1 VGLVGALCALSLA
14 GLLLGPLDAVP
25 TPAAAATPGPEVLA
39 FGDAPAQGAPLPS
52 GARAVAMAVTP
63 DGGGYWVVGPDGGV
77 FTFGDARFFGS
88 AATAPLNRPV
98 VGMAATPDGGGYW
111 LVASDGGIFSFGDA
125 AFHGSTGAIRLNEP
139 IVGMAATP
147 SGNGYWLVASDGG
160 IFSFGDAAFHG
171 SAVGGLAGRAAAAIA
186 RTPSGLGYAMLA
198 VPASVRV
205 GFGGDVNGVGRV
217 GALLAAG
224 GNPLAGM
231 ETLLSQDDA
240 NMVNL
245 ETTVGNV
252 GTPMNKQYT
261 FQSPP
266 SLLSAL
272 KAAGVTVVNLANNH
286 SLDFGPAA
294 LLQTLSLAHA
304 AGLLTVGAG
313 ADAAQAYAPAFVH
326 TPGGTVAFL
335 GLSQIVPAGW
345 AATANGPGV
354 ASLFDLGAS
363 IAAIRAARAEADFV
377 VVMVHWGIEGD
388 LCPTPADESL
398 AASLI
403 QAGADVV
410 AGGHPH
416 VLQGV
421 SRIGPGLV
429 DFSLGDFVWY
439 ADNAPG
445 NLTALLSTDL
455 GPGGTTGYEI
465 HPARIDGTG
474 SPQPLAGADASSA
487 SAYVASLAPGAG
499 ACP

>member
-1 VGLVGALCALSLA
+1 MKSLFPLVRRGHIPLLLA
-14 GLLLGPLDAVP
+14 GMLLFGACTQDKSREKRPLDLPSVSITRPGFRTVSDGFSILGSVQAVNELAVLSE
-25 TPAAAATPGPEVLA
+25 TSGKIIGMPAKIGLTVTA
-39 FGDAPAQGAPLPS
+39 GAPLVLIDKDLREAALIAAEAAYTKAAKDAERVATLHADKLIS
-52 GARAVAMAVTP
+52 DADIEAARL
-63 DGGGYWVVGPDGGV
+63 GE
-77 FTFGDARFFGS
+77 
-88 AATAPLNRPV
+88 ATARSQ
-98 VGMAATPDGGGYW
+98 Y
-111 LVASDGGIFSFGDA
+111 LVAKKELENTTIC
-125 AFHGSTGAIRLNEP
+125 STI
-139 IVGMAATP
+139 
-147 SGNGYWLVASDGG
+147 
-160 IFSFGDAAFHG
+160 
-171 SAVGGLAGRAAAAIA
+171 
-186 RTPSGLGYAMLA
+186 
-198 VPASVRV
+198 
-205 GFGGDVNGVGRV
+205 
-217 GALLAAG
+217 
-224 GNPLAGM
+224 
-231 ETLLSQDDA
+231 
-240 NMVNL
+240 
-245 ETTVGNV
+245 
-252 GTPMNKQYT
+252 
-261 FQSPP
+261 
-266 SLLSAL
+266 
-272 KAAGVTVVNLANNH
+272 
-286 SLDFGPAA
+286 
-294 LLQTLSLAHA
+294 
-304 AGLLTVGAG
+304 
-313 ADAAQAYAPAFVH
+313 
-326 TPGGTVAFL
+326 GGTVAFL